1 MQVGQPFLR
10 EVRSAQ
16 YLASALV
23 ILGLIDAGITTA
35 VYWKQ
40 IEATISIVLLIVLG
54 YSLFFCLL
62 VWQLGRLR
70 EWARRILL
78 VLAYLNVISSVGELI
93 VQLAFV
99 GPIQGSMLYK
109 VYYYGTNIIFVMINA
124 LLSYYLAKSSMRDA
138 CQVRRSRTSASAI
151 PQNTR

>member
-1 MQVGQPFLR
+1 MQVGPPFLR

-16 YLASALV
+16 YLASTLV
-23 ILGLIDAGITTA
+23 ILGLIDTGITTA

-40 IEATISIVLLIVLG
+40 MEATISIVLLVVLG

-70 EWARRILL
+70 EWARRVLL
-78 VLAYLNVISSVGELI
+78 VLVYLYVIGIGGQIL
-93 VQLAFV
+93 QLALV

-109 VYYYGTNIIFVMINA
+109 VYYYGVRIIVVIINA
-124 LLSYYLAKSSMRDA
+124 LLSYYLTKPSVRDA
-138 CQVRRSRTSASAI
+138 CQVRRSRTSASDI
-151 PQNTR
+151 PQNAR

>member
-1 MQVGQPFLR
+1 MQVGPPFLR

-16 YLASALV
+16 YLASTLV
-23 ILGLIDAGITTA
+23 ILGLIDTGITTA

-40 IEATISIVLLIVLG
+40 MEATISIVLLAMLG
-54 YSLFFCLL
+54 YWLFFCLL

-78 VLAYLNVISSVGELI
+78 VLAYLNVIGIGGQIL
-93 VQLAFV
+93 QLALV

-109 VYYYGTNIIFVMINA
+109 VYYYGANIIFVMINA
-124 LLSYYLAKSSMRDA
+124 LLSYYLARSSVRDA
-138 CQVRRSRTSASAI
+138 CQVRRSRTSASDI

>member
-1 MQVGQPFLR
+1 MQVGPPFLR

-16 YLASALV
+16 YLASTLV
-23 ILGLIDAGITTA
+23 ILGLIDAGINTA

-40 IEATISIVLLIVLG
+40 MEATISIVLLVVLG

-78 VLAYLNVISSVGELI
+78 VLAYLYVIGSGGQFL
-93 VQLAFV
+93 QLALV

-109 VYYYGTNIIFVMINA
+109 VYYYGASIIFVIISA
-124 LLSYYLAKSSMRDA
+124 LLPYYLTKSSVRDA
-138 CQVRRSRTSASAI
+138 CQVRRSRTSASDI
-151 PQNTR
+151 PQNAR

>member
-1 MQVGQPFLR
+1 MQLGQPFLR

-40 IEATISIVLLIVLG
+40 VEATISIVLLIVLG

-78 VLAYLNVISSVGELI
+78 GLSYLNVISSGGELI

-109 VYYYGTNIIFVMINA
+109 VYYYGVRIIGGIIYS
-124 LLSYYLAKSSMRDA
+124 LLSYYLAKSSVRDA
-138 CQVRRSRTSASAI
+138 CQVRRSRPSTSDI

>member
-1 MQVGQPFLR
+1 MQVGPPFLR

-23 ILGLIDAGITTA
+23 ILGLIDTGITTA

-40 IEATISIVLLIVLG
+40 MEATISIVLLAMLG
-54 YSLFFCLL
+54 YWLFFCLL

-78 VLAYLNVISSVGELI
+78 GLAYLNVIGIGWEIL
-93 VQLAFV
+93 QLAFV

-109 VYYYGTNIIFVMINA
+109 VYHYGGSIIFAMLNVS
-124 LLSYYLAKSSMRDA
+124 LSYYLAKSSVRDA
-138 CQVRRSRTSASAI
+138 CQVRRSRTSASDI

>member
-1 MQVGQPFLR
+1 MQVGPPFLR

-16 YLASALV
+16 YLASTLV
-23 ILGLIDAGITTA
+23 ILGLIDTGIITA
-35 VYWKQ
+35 LHWKQ
-40 IEATISIVLLIVLG
+40 MDTIASIVLLAILG
-54 YSLFFCLL
+54 YWLFFCLL

-78 VLAYLNVISSVGELI
+78 VLVYLNVIGFGGQIL
-93 VQLAFV
+93 QLALV
-99 GPIQGSMLYK
+99 GPIQGSMLFK
-109 VYYYGTNIIFVMINA
+109 VYYYGVRIIVGIIYS
-124 LLSYYLAKSSMRDA
+124 LLSYYLAKSSVRDA

>member
-1 MQVGQPFLR
+1 MQVGPPFLR

-16 YLASALV
+16 YLASTLV
-23 ILGLIDAGITTA
+23 ILGLIDTGITTA

-40 IEATISIVLLIVLG
+40 MEATISIVLLVVLG

-70 EWARRILL
+70 EWARRVLL
-78 VLAYLNVISSVGELI
+78 VLVYLYVIGIGGQIL
-93 VQLAFV
+93 QLALV

-109 VYYYGTNIIFVMINA
+109 VYYYGVRIIVVIINA
-124 LLSYYLAKSSMRDA
+124 LLSYYLAKSSVRDA
-138 CQVRRSRTSASAI
+138 CQVRRSRTSASDI
-151 PQNTR
+151 PQNAR